1 MIKENLRIIIADDS
15 VVFAEALGL
24 LLRNNK
30 FNIID
35 VCYNG
40 RELISSAKLNSAQ
53 LILADIEMPE
63 MNGIEAARI
72 VNYKYPHIPL
82 IALSM
87 HFEKV
92 FLNEIIMVGFK
103 GFLYKPETPQKLLEV
118 IDQVLDNKFVFPN
131 NLKMP

>member
-1 MIKENLRIIIADDS
+1 MIKENLRIIIADDNDF
-15 VVFAEALGL
+15 FAEALSL

-35 VCYNG
+35 VCRNG
-40 RELISSAKLNSAQ
+40 RELVSSLQLSRAH

-63 MNGIEAARI
+63 MDGIEAAKI
-72 VNYKYPHIPL
+72 VNSKYPHIPL

-87 HFEKV
+87 YFEKIY
-92 FLNEIIMVGFK
+92 LNEIIMVGFK
-103 GFLYKPETPQKLLEV
+103 GFLYKPEIPQKLIGL

-131 NLKMP
+131 NLKI

>member
-1 MIKENLRIIIADDS
+1 MIKENLRIIIADDNDF
-15 VVFAEALGL
+15 FAEALSL

-35 VCYNG
+35 VCRNG
-40 RELISSAKLNSAQ
+40 RDLVSSLQLSRAH

-63 MNGIEAARI
+63 MDGIEAAKI
-72 VNYKYPHIPL
+72 VNSKYPHIPL

-87 HFEKV
+87 YFEKIY
-92 FLNEIIMVGFK
+92 LNEIIMVGFK
-103 GFLYKPETPQKLLEV
+103 GFLYKPEIPQKLIGL

-131 NLKMP
+131 NLKI